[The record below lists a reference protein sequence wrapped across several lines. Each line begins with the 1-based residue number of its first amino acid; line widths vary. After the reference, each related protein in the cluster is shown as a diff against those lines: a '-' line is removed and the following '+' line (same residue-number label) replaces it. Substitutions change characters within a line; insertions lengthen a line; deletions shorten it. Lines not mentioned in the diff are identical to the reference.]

1 MSATL
6 NLWAGADILAV
17 YCNVLGGDREER
29 ERGARRMKKQTSSE
43 KSGRDSPAL

>member
-29 ERGARRMKKQTSSE
+29 ERGEEDEEADVERE
-43 KSGRDSPAL
+43 KWER